1 MTDYKI
7 EQHDLSFQV
16 YEKVKSMIINNEIKP
31 GEKLKQ
37 EHLAE
42 QLGISR
48 MPLYKAFQMLED
60 ELLVENKPRRG
71 YFVREINLKDI
82 MDAFE
87 CREGLEGI
95 AARKAANSMSA
106 GEIDHLNNLFAPFQS
121 VGGNIDIMEYQKAD
135 EKFHQH
141 IIEASENYIL
151 RRLNMLGNVL
161 MQTYQKGLIR
171 PPAETLAEHF
181 SIIAAIKN
189 RDGEKAEQLI
199 RAHARKSRDLI
210 EESLKEKQ

>member
-1 MTDYKI
+1 MAGYKI
-7 EQHDLSFQV
+7 EQQDLSIQV
-16 YEKVKSMIINNEIKP
+16 YEKVKSMIINNKIKP

-42 QLGISR
+42 QFGISR
-48 MPLYKAFQMLED
+48 MPLFKAFQMLED

-82 MDAFE
+82 IDAFE

-95 AARKAANSMSA
+95 AVRKAAKAMSSE
-106 GEIDHLNNLFAPFQS
+106 EIDQLDRLFVPFKS
-121 VGGNIDIMEYQKAD
+121 VDDIDIMQYQKAD
-135 EKFHQH
+135 EKFHQS
-141 IIEASENYIL
+141 IIEASDNYIL

-171 PPAETLAEHF
+171 PPEETLAEHF
-181 SIIAAIKN
+181 EIIAAIQK
-189 RDGEKAEQLI
+189 RDGEKAEHLI
-199 RAHARKSRDLI
+199 REHARKSRDLI
-210 EESLKEKQ
+210 EESLRAGG